1 MPYFQ
6 SLKLIHK
13 FIFLSP
19 TRSPKLRGVITGNAR
34 SKRTQCQGRR
44 SCQGWTSAA
53 ATSPLPHPWRTLLMR
68 HFLSFPLAGVAHTQE
83 QMTTSPFPARAII
96 RDKITQLTSACQG
109 PLVLARRIPPQTH
122 LLPLLSSADLSS
134 NIEFLKNSREMQI
147 CDLKIQPQSHHSP
160 PSSYPAPSPKE
171 D

>member
-19 TRSPKLRGVITGNAR
+19 TRSPKLRGVITRNACY
-34 SKRTQCQGRR
+34 KRMECQGRR

-53 ATSPLPHPWRTLLMR
+53 ATLPSPPSLEDPAYEAVSIFPISRGSSHTGADDNLSLSRQGNHKGQNYKIIFTLPRPT
-68 HFLSFPLAGVAHTQE
+68 G
-83 QMTTSPFPARAII
+83 
-96 RDKITQLTSACQG
+96 ACQDG
-109 PLVLARRIPPQTH
+109 FSQIH
-122 LLPLLSSADLSS
+122 LLPLLSSADLSDS
-134 NIEFLKNSREMQI
+134 IRFLNNSREMQI